1 MQKVQAFKIQPVK
14 EMFRLYIW
22 EQNEIL
28 SFMNKNT

>member
-1 MQKVQAFKIQPVK
+1 MQKVKAFKLQPVK